1 MPLPTRDQLYE
12 ETDKRYWSHYPGAPS
27 PIDPNDPAH
36 DGWEQKWLELRDQ
49 VLYEWTD
56 KVFYEYFPDAGRL
69 DPSSTADEPLIR
81 YWNDIKDQICNGTS
95 GEWNW
100 DSAPQATPTAPA
112 ITVEYVDRD
121 ERGGG
126 FIVSFSAELDVDQA
140 KAILWP
146 NGMPSSASV
155 EKTASILM
163 RVRLDLE
170 ALQQMPHE
178 IGTKFVEAGIM
189 RAE

>member
-1 MPLPTRDQLYE
+1 MTLPTRDELYA
-12 ETDKRYWSHYPGAPS
+12 ETDKRYWSHYPDAPQQ
-27 PIDPNDPAH
+27 IDPNDPSQ
-36 DGWEQKWLELRDQ
+36 DQWEQKWLALRDE

-69 DPSSTADEPLIR
+69 DPGNAADELLIK
-81 YWNDIKDQICNGTS
+81 YWNDIKNQICNGTS

-100 DSAPQATPTAPA
+100 DSAPEAPAAPA
-112 ITVEYVDRD
+112 ITLEYVDRD

-126 FIVSFSAELDVDQA
+126 FIASFSGELDVEQA
-140 KAILWP
+140 KQILWP

-163 RVRLDLE
+163 RVQLDLE
-170 ALQQMPHE
+170 ALRQMPHE
-178 IGTKFVEAGIM
+178 IGTKFAEAGVM
-189 RAE
+189 HAE